1 MRPSASKTARPVEP
15 ARAPNPPWPPKAAET
30 GLRVG
35 GPADGSCLW
44 DCASNACRMAP
55 VSARICAS
63 IWGSDPPVSG
73 RPMSNACRMAPVSS
87 SICGIVGASGSPPNM
102 DPKKSNMES
111 DPSSA
116 SASSSMPRACRMAPV
131 SSSICASIWESV
143 PPVSGL
149 PTSSISRMAPV
160 SSSIC
165 VIVWVSDCAWASST
179 TYAPDIAMQHAI
191 AKMQCAAARGHA
203 RLGPRG
209 LVRLPA
215 LRSMASDTR
224 GMHMYLMLA
233 KVRVCP
239 HVPRTLP
246 GKPTGRDKT
255 YAPAAGH

>member
-1 MRPSASKTARPVEP
+1 
-15 ARAPNPPWPPKAAET
+15 
-30 GLRVG
+30 
-35 GPADGSCLW
+35 
-44 DCASNACRMAP
+44 
-55 VSARICAS
+55 
-63 IWGSDPPVSG
+63 
-73 RPMSNACRMAPVSS
+73 MSNACRMAPVSS

-209 LVRLPA
+209 SRAAPSSTLHGIGYSRYAYVPYVGKSARLSPRA
-215 LRSMASDTR
+215 
-224 GMHMYLMLA
+224 
-233 KVRVCP
+233 P
-239 HVPRTLP
+239 HVAWQTNR
-246 GKPTGRDKT
+246 
-255 YAPAAGH
+255 A